1 MELKDKILKLL
12 LENEPMKAGEI
23 AEKLGADKK
32 DIDKEIKTLKASGEI
47 ISPKRC
53 FYSVE
58 K

>member
-1 MELKDKILKLL
+1 MELKDKILDLL
-12 LENEPMKAGEI
+12 KKEEPMKAGEI
-23 AEKLGADKK
+23 AEKLKVDKN
-32 DIDKEIKTLKASGEI
+32 DIDKALKKLKAEEKI